1 MEGSEEGWVG
11 GGRGWRREGLGEG
24 RVEGRR
30 GLEAVRYGGRYGW
43 RQEGSGDERE
53 TGKGGGKEGLG
64 VKERVGEKSSEGR
77 KEGLEEG
84 LEEGGLEEG
93 RTGSRTYWRKERW
106 KKAGI
111 KSLDQ
116 MHTYG
121 MVPRDQS

>member
-1 MEGSEEGWVG
+1 M
-11 GGRGWRREGLGEG
+11 
-24 RVEGRR
+24 
-30 GLEAVRYGGRYGW
+30 
-43 RQEGSGDERE
+43 EGSGDERE
-53 TGKGGGKEGLG
+53 TGKGGGKEGFG
-64 VKERVGEKSSEGR
+64 VNGRVGEKSSEGRKGLR

-93 RTGSRTYWRKERW
+93 RTGRRTSWRKERW

>member
-1 MEGSEEGWVG
+1 MEKGRVG
-11 GGRGWRREGLGEG
+11 GGRGWSGEGLGEG
-24 RVEGRR
+24 RVDGKR
-30 GLEAVRYGGRYGW
+30 GLGAVRYGERYGW

-53 TGKGGGKEGLG
+53 PGKGGGKEGLG
-64 VKERVGEKSSEGR
+64 VKGRVGEKGSEGR
-77 KEGLEEG
+77 KGLRKDGLEEG
-84 LEEGGLEEG
+84 LEGGPEEG
-93 RTGSRTYWRKERW
+93 RTGRTTYWRKERW